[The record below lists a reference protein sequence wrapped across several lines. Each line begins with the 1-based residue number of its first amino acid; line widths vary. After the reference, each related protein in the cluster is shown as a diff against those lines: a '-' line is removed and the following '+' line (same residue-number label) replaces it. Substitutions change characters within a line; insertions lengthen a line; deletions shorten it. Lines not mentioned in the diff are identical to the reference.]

1 MVLNRVQLLNSV
13 FDVVL
18 TEDASY
24 SLVTSIGFH
33 DRFECTIPLREYGG
47 RHELLPEVV
56 KGLLLFIATRELYV
70 LT

>member
-24 SLVTSIGFH
+24 SLVASIGFH
-33 DRFECTIPLREYGG
+33 DYFKSTIELCENGSRE
-47 RHELLPEVV
+47 ESLAEVIE
-56 KGLLLFIATRELYV
+56 G
-70 LT
+70 